1 MTKIEEGLKKHIYE
15 LEQELESTHKIV
27 AKQSADI
34 TVYEEIVDDL
44 ESKLAKKEEQL
55 RESREWFLEC
65 DKERL
70 SEETKKNI
78 AFTNYKETL
87 KENEQLKQQLA
98 EKERE
103 IEKYKELCT
112 ISKLEDLQVENMLL
126 KGKNQDKI
134 SFCIEQLEKVKNKFN
149 GKRPIDDLANE
160 VGLELGYTA
169 TQIQKYIDNQIE
181 ELKKEMK

>member
-44 ESKLAKKEEQL
+44 EAK
-55 RESREWFLEC
+55 
-65 DKERL
+65 
-70 SEETKKNI
+70 
-78 AFTNYKETL
+78 
-87 KENEQLKQQLA
+87 LA
-98 EKERE
+98 EKDKE
-103 IEKYKELCT
+103 IEELKQ
-112 ISKLEDLQVENMLL
+112 SKLVEDFGDAVLNFAIGNKSKLDLWHLIEQHAEKEMILEERIREL
-126 KGKNQDKI
+126 KQDKI
-134 SFCIEQLEKVKNKFN
+134 SFAVERLEKVKNKFN